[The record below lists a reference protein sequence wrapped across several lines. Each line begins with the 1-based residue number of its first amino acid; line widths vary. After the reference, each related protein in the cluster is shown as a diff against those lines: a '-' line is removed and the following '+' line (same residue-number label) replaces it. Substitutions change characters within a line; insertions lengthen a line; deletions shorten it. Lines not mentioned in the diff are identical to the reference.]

1 MSQQAS
7 IILAIILL
15 LFDPYLLQPLILE
28 HLLYQCRPLW
38 LFEARASLCFQF
50 SSFEAI
56 VSTLSEILLMSG
68 DERIGAFLLFVFAFL
83 TIYLQGRVFVI
94 RSESHSQHTVPDR
107 AVLLRTIHAQILL
120 ILTHA

>member
-56 VSTLSEILLMSG
+56 VSTLFEILLMSG
-68 DERIGAFLLFVFAFL
+68 DERIGAFLLILFAFL

-94 RSESHSQHTVPDR
+94 RSQSHSQHTVPDR
-107 AVLLRTIHAQILL
+107 AVLQRTIHAQILL

>member
-7 IILAIILL
+7 IILALILL
-15 LFDPYLLQPLILE
+15 LFDPYLLQPLVLE

-38 LFEARASLCFQF
+38 LFEARASLCFLF

-56 VSTLSEILLMSG
+56 VSTLFEILLMSG
-68 DERIGAFLLFVFAFL
+68 DERIGAFLLILFAFL

-94 RSESHSQHTVPDR
+94 RSQSHSQHTVPDR
-107 AVLLRTIHAQILL
+107 AVLQRTIHAQILL